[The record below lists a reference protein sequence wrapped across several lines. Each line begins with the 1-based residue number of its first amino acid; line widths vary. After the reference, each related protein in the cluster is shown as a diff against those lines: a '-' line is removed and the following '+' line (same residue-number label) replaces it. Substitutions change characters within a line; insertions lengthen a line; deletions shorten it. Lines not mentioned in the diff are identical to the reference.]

1 MYAPKGRHRRLN
13 PIPHLSFLK
22 MGGHSSFPISWA
34 RRAVICT
41 QGEALRIE
49 ANISSPISQAGRL
62 PFISYFMG
70 GKDHRIHPR
79 GGTGTEP
86 NTSSPISRP
95 GRPHPTSHIS
105 HYVGFLCIKGK
116 ILIRG
121 LIFSYTPLLS
131 YTLLLHVCNRTGTH

>member
-1 MYAPKGRHRRLN
+1 MN
-13 PIPHLSFLK
+13 PRPHLPFPKL
-22 MGGHSSFPISWA
+22 GGYPSSPISWVG
-34 RRAVICT
+34 RTTVYT
-41 QGEALRIE
+41 QGEAPGI
-49 ANISSPISQAGRL
+49 
-62 PFISYFMG
+62 
-70 GKDHRIHPR
+70 
-79 GGTGTEP
+79 EP

-131 YTLLLHVCNRTGTH
+131 YTLMLHVCNRTGTQGEAHGNRLNPRPLTRDFPSLLAQNLYAHPTQYLRPREDTGN